1 MQRTPVPLRESVHPT
16 AWNRKSVQNPPKP
29 FLHNFCHHKDCPG
42 DSRTRPSA
50 GSKRNLP
57 VRFSQNANEL
67 TRSLYDLNWWG
78 LQRQCCEPTSSNEAK
93 DYRS

>member
-1 MQRTPVPLRESVHPT
+1 MPQRGIET
-16 AWNRKSVQNPPKP
+16 AFRIRQSLS
-29 FLHNFCHHKDCPG
+29 LHNFFHHKDCPG
-42 DSRTRPSA
+42 DSKTRPSA

-78 LQRQCCEPTSSNEAK
+78 LQRQCCEPTNGNEAK